1 MQLTHLNL
9 NSDLFLRYE
18 RNCFLKPGMGYI
30 VWFPTQVNPQ
40 QLPCFLGADNHRHS
54 LCMCMHTKLLL
65 SFVCLLMMD
74 LDLAHDVFL
83 QVVKQTKNPGA
94 FVTFTSEKQVIASS
108 SQ

>member
-1 MQLTHLNL
+1 
-9 NSDLFLRYE
+9 
-18 RNCFLKPGMGYI
+18 
-30 VWFPTQVNPQ
+30 
-40 QLPCFLGADNHRHS
+40 
-54 LCMCMHTKLLL
+54 
-65 SFVCLLMMD
+65 MMD